1 MNKRLVVGLLLAS
14 CLLPSVVN
22 AELRSVD
29 LKTIGMD

>member
-1 MNKRLVVGLLLAS
+1 MNNRIVVGLLVAS
-14 CLLPSVVN
+14 CVLPSVVN